1 MYAIVRAAL
10 PEKNILLFCLL
21 FFRST
26 YGCSLALVSHFHC
39 LFRKKV
45 YRSSYTVCRYA
56 YKYVCTY
63 LYAHIVYVYIY
74 IYIYVCVY
82 IYTNTAYYLIFPL
95 ASHLV
100 HNFFLVNSTKKF
112 FFESMSVP
120 PRVRL
125 RVCDDQFPR
134 YQDCKIE
141 KERES
146 KSLRH
151 LYKHK

>member
-26 YGCSLALVSHFHC
+26 YGCSLALVSISIVFSE
-39 LFRKKV
+39 KKCIEA
-45 YRSSYTVCRYA
+45 SYTVCRYA

-74 IYIYVCVY
+74 IYIYMCVY
-82 IYTNTAYYLIFPL
+82 IYIQILHIYLIFPL

-100 HNFFLVNSTKKF
+100 HNFFLVNSTKKYF
-112 FFESMSVP
+112 F
-120 PRVRL
+120 RIH
-125 RVCDDQFPR
+125 VCASSGSSA
-134 YQDCKIE
+134 CV
-141 KERES
+141 
-146 KSLRH
+146 
-151 LYKHK
+151 